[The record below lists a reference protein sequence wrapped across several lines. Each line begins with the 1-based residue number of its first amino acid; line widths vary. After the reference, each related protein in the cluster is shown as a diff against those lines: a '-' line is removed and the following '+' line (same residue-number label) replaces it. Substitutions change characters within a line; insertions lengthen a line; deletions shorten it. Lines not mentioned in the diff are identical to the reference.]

1 MTNIMNNISQKE
13 ANFHD
18 TFAKSINLDELLVN
32 ETFTACTSPENK
44 YILSKFGPLKGKRIL
59 DIGCGAGESS
69 VYFAL
74 QGADVTA
81 LDVSEKM
88 INTVI
93 ALAKTHNVTVKTI
106 ISDVMEMENT
116 NETYDIVYG
125 NGVLHHFQNHR
136 KCLEIIYQVLTK
148 SGVAAFIEP
157 LTHNPIIN
165 IYRKIATEVRTED
178 EKPFKI
184 IELEEMFTKQFD
196 SFEHEEFWFFTMAIF
211 LKFFLVDRVHP
222 NKERYWKK
230 IIKEADKLEPLY
242 EKLNKLDNMFLNSLP
257 FLKRYCWN
265 SVIIGK
271 KH

>member
-1 MTNIMNNISQKE
+1 MNNILQKE

-18 TFAKSINLDELLVN
+18 TWAGSINLDELLIN

-44 YILSKFGPLKGKRIL
+44 YILSKLGSLKGKRIL

-93 ALAKTHNVTVKTI
+93 ALAKKYNVTVKI
-106 ISDVMEMENT
+106 MFSDVLEMENA

-136 KCLEIIYQVLTK
+136 KCLEKIYQVLAR

-157 LTHNPIIN
+157 LAHNPIIN

-184 IELEEMFTKQFD
+184 SELEEMFTKQFD
-196 SFEHEEFWFFTMAIF
+196 SFEHEEFWFFTTAIF
-211 LKFFLVDRVHP
+211 LKFFLIDRVHP

-230 IIKEADKLEPLY
+230 IIKEVDKIEPLY
-242 EKLNKLDNMFLNSLP
+242 GRLKKLDDMLLDSLL